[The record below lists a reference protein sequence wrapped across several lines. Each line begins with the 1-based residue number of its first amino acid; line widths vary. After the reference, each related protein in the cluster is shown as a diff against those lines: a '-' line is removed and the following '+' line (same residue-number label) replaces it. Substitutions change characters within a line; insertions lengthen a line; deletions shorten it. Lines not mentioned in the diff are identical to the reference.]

1 MGENDLWARR
11 RPKRLQVT
19 LKHFTGVIIHD
30 YKSCWTILGPLW
42 VAIGAPKGLV
52 WAQNSPILG
61 GKSPEYPK
69 ALLKCHKTAWSTL
82 TGWGPLTLHLLPHF
96 CAFWVI
102 FNALLCPSGPGA
114 YTKVLEAVL
123 PKKKLYCP
131 SLPLNIFPV
140 RKKHPVHCMDTM
152 SMLKTTCFNR
162 PADCATF
169 TDFHCINGRFHAKKT
184 DIERTVSKLI
194 FLVPKHTQTAFQD
207 LQRPNMTY

>member
-1 MGENDLWARR
+1 MLNHPGAFWM
-11 RPKRLQVT
+11 
-19 LKHFTGVIIHD
+19 
-30 YKSCWTILGPLW
+30 
-42 VAIGAPKGLV
+42 AIGAPKGLV

-123 PKKKLYCP
+123 PQKKLYCP

-162 PADCATF
+162 PADCATAG
-169 TDFHCINGRFHAKKT
+169 CVRIRPARWILWIN
-184 DIERTVSKLI
+184 
-194 FLVPKHTQTAFQD
+194 
-207 LQRPNMTY
+207 YYY

>member
-1 MGENDLWARR
+1 MGQETP
-11 RPKRLQVT
+11 PKASSDPET
-19 LKHFTGVIIHD
+19 LHRGIIDD
-30 YKSCWTILGPLW
+30 YKSCWTILGPFW

-123 PKKKLYCP
+123 PKKNCTALHCLWTFSRLEKSTLYTAWTQWACWRR
-131 SLPLNIFPV
+131 LVL
-140 RKKHPVHCMDTM
+140 
-152 SMLKTTCFNR
+152 
-162 PADCATF
+162 
-169 TDFHCINGRFHAKKT
+169 TDQLTVQQLAVYVFVPRGGFCELIIIIN
-184 DIERTVSKLI
+184 
-194 FLVPKHTQTAFQD
+194 
-207 LQRPNMTY
+207 